1 MGILCFAGHDLM
13 SQFAGNKDDIAVL
26 VWDPSVAAVRY

>member
-1 MGILCFAGHDLM
+1 MASLCFAGHDLM
-13 SQFAGNKDDIAVL
+13 SQFAGNKEVLSVL